1 MKRFWKSAA
10 ALPVAEGGYTVALDG
25 KPMRTPLKRPLVVP
39 SPALAE
45 AIAAEWNAQPKDVK
59 AEDLVLTR
67 FANTAVDRV
76 ADLRDEVV
84 AEMAGWAGTDLLSYR
99 ATEPDELIARQAAAW
114 DPWVD
119 WLRRRFDV
127 ELRITQGLMPI
138 AQAETTVARMGLVLA
153 AKTDPELAALH
164 TLVGTLGSLVLAL
177 AVAEG
182 ELALEEAWAA
192 SRIDDD
198 YQIEKWGP
206 DDEAAVRA
214 ANMRADLG
222 HAHRFLSLLGT

>member
-1 MKRFWKSAA
+1 MKRFWKTAA
-10 ALPVAEGGYTVALDG
+10 ALPTAEGSYTVALDG

-39 SPALAE
+39 SLALAE

-59 AEDLVLTR
+59 AENLMLTR

-84 AEMAGWAGTDLLSYR
+84 AEMAGWAGTDLVSYR
-99 ATEPDELIARQAAAW
+99 ATEPEELIARQAAAW
-114 DPWVD
+114 DPWVE

-127 ELRITQGLMPI
+127 ELRVTQGLMPI
-138 AQAETTVARMGLVLA
+138 AQADTTVVRMGLVLA
-153 AKTDPELAALH
+153 AKSDPELAALH

-198 YQIEKWGP
+198 FQIEKWGP
-206 DDEAAVRA
+206 DEEAAARA